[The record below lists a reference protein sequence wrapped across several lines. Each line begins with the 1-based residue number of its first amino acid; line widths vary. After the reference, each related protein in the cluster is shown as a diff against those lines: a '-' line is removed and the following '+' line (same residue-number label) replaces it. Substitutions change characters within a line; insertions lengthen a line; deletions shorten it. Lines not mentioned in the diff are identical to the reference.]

1 MRNRTRLILLNIT
14 GCILFLALPLLFAP
28 GSSSFIHDLTSSPT
42 IKDLIAYS
50 LLIGFF
56 YLNFFVLIPGFY
68 FKHRYFVFAL
78 FTIVC
83 FSLVTAIPNILMP
96 DGRNENM
103 QPGKPPVEKL
113 NDYGRKPP
121 PPGMQNDRPPAPPPN
136 QNGNNISL
144 LNHISHHLFLF
155 LGVFFLSLL
164 LKINERWKK
173 AEEEKVN
180 TELSYLK
187 AQVNPHFLFNT
198 LNSIYALALEKSDN
212 TATAVVKLSGMM
224 RYVLTEANKDLVS
237 LEKELSYL
245 DNYIELQR
253 IRYGNS
259 LLLSYA
265 ISGSTTGKK
274 IAPLILIPFV
284 ENAFKHG
291 VNAEEDSSIN
301 IELHIKDNTLNLRVT
316 NNKVNVQLD
325 EADKTGVGLHNVKN
339 RLQLLYPG
347 IHTLMI
353 ADNTTAFVT
362 DLKIDLL

>member
-28 GSSSFIHDLTSSPT
+28 GSSGIIHDLTSPPT

-56 YLNFFVLIPGFY
+56 YLNFFVLIPRLY
-68 FKHRYFVFAL
+68 FEHRYFVFAL
-78 FTIVC
+78 LTILC
-83 FSLVTAIPNILMP
+83 FSLVTAMPNILMP
-96 DGRNENM
+96 DRRNENM
-103 QPGKPPVEKL
+103 QHGKPAVEIL

-121 PPGMQNDRPPAPPPN
+121 PPGMQDNRPPVPPPN

-164 LKINERWKK
+164 LKINDRWKK
-173 AEEEKVN
+173 AEEEKIT

-187 AQVNPHFLFNT
+187 AQINPHFLFNT
-198 LNSIYALALEKSDN
+198 LNSIYAMALEKSDN

-224 RYVLTEANKDLVS
+224 RYVLTEANKDLVL
-237 LEKELSYL
+237 LEKEISYL
-245 DNYIELQR
+245 DSYIELQR

-259 LLLSYA
+259 LLLNYSVTGN
-265 ISGSTTGKK
+265 ISGKK

-291 VNAEEDSSIN
+291 VNAEEDSAIN
-301 IELHIKDNTLNLRVT
+301 IALTINDNTLNLRVT
-316 NNKVNVQLD
+316 NNKVQVQLD
-325 EADKTGVGLHNVKN
+325 EEDKTGVGIENVKN
-339 RLQLLYPG
+339 RLQFLYPG
-347 IHTLMI
+347 SYTLMI
-353 ADNTTAFVT
+353 ADNETNFIA
-362 DLKIDLL
+362 DLKLTLQ